1 MDSLRCSAA
10 PPAELLTE
18 THLRKDLET
27 LLAELPA
34 NEAELLR
41 LRYGMKGDAPMNLCA
56 VARELGVTRDTAR
69 GIERR
74 ANAAIRKL
82 SQRVIDYLEA

>member
-1 MDSLRCSAA
+1 LAA
-10 PPAELLTE
+10 G
-18 THLRKDLET
+18 HLRHDLET

-34 NEAELLR
+34 TEAELLR
-41 LRYGMKGDAPMNLCA
+41 LRYGMKGEAPMNLCA
-56 VARELGVTRDTAR
+56 VARELGVTRDVAR

-82 SQRVIDYLEA
+82 SGRVVDYLEA